1 MQRAVEHRTGV
12 QAPAEILWEVISDFE
27 TWSVWNP
34 IHPRIEAALR
44 IGTPVSVDLVVEESQ
59 PPKTIQAVVQD
70 WVPYEQLHWRSTR
83 VRGLI
88 TTIRYLEIERMSDV
102 GSTFSN
108 GELFMG
114 PLVRLV
120 SRDERRR
127 LRAAYTRMGE
137 AVKARAE
144 ALWSQRQNTPT

>member
-1 MQRAVEHRTGV
+1 MQRAGEHRTGV

-27 TWSVWNP
+27 TWSDWNP
-34 IHPRIEAALR
+34 VHPRIDAALR
-44 IGTPVSVDLVVEESQ
+44 IGTPVKVELVIEGAE
-59 PPKTIQAVVQD
+59 PALIEAVVQD
-70 WVPYEQLHWRSTR
+70 WVPYEQLHWRR
-83 VRGLI
+83 QRMRGLI
-88 TTIRYLEIERMSDV
+88 TTIRYLEIENM
-102 GSTFSN
+102 GPANATFSN

-144 ALWSQRQNTPT
+144 TIWSERQTNPT

>member
-27 TWSVWNP
+27 TWSAWNP

-44 IGTPVSVDLVVEESQ
+44 IGTPVSVDLVVESQ
-59 PPKTIQAVVQD
+59 PARTIEAVVQD

-83 VRGLI
+83 MRGLI
-88 TTIRYLEIERMSDV
+88 TAIRYLEIERMSDV

-137 AVKARAE
+137 AVKTRAE

>member
-27 TWSVWNP
+27 TWSDWNP
-34 IHPRIEAALR
+34 VHPRIDAALR
-44 IGTPVSVDLVVEESQ
+44 IGTPVKVELVIEGAE
-59 PPKTIQAVVQD
+59 PALIEAVVQD
-70 WVPYEQLHWRSTR
+70 WVPYEQLHWRR
-83 VRGLI
+83 QRMRGLI
-88 TTIRYLEIERMSDV
+88 TTIRYLEIENM
-102 GSTFSN
+102 GPANATFSN

-144 ALWSQRQNTPT
+144 TIWSERQTNPT

>member
-12 QAPAEILWEVISDFE
+12 QAPAEILWEVISDFAA
-27 TWSVWNP
+27 WGDWNP

-44 IGTPVSVDLVVEESQ
+44 IGTPVSVDLMVEGQ
-59 PPKTIQAVVQD
+59 PAKTIEAVVQD

-83 VRGLI
+83 MRGLI
-88 TTIRYLEIERMSDV
+88 TAIRYLEIERMSDT

-127 LRAAYTRMGE
+127 LKAAYTRMGE